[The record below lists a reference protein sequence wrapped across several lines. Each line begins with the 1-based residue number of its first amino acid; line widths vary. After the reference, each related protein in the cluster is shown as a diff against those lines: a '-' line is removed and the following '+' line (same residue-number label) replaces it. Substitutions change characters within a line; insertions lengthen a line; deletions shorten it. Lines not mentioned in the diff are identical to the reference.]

1 MIDRLLQFGPRFRIE
16 RAGSMG
22 TIANQELTMKKY
34 MASLAILFGVAFV
47 SMARQMPKIVV
58 DVPFTF
64 KADLDSM
71 PAGTYEVQPNAEG
84 THIQLRNLKTNERYL
99 ARVLTRLAPRGA
111 DQSVVAFDVEGQ
123 NHFLSEVHFA
133 GIDGFAIEAAK
144 GKHTHVT
151 IQAKK

>member
-1 MIDRLLQFGPRFRIE
+1 
-16 RAGSMG
+16 
-22 TIANQELTMKKY
+22 MKKY
-34 MASLAILFGVAFV
+34 MASLAILFGVSFV
-47 SMARQMPKIVV
+47 CMARQMPKIVV
-58 DVPFTF
+58 DIPFAF
-64 KADLDSM
+64 KADLDSL

-99 ARVLTRLAPRGA
+99 ARVLTRLAPRGS

-123 NHFLSEVHFA
+123 NHMLSEVHFA